1 MIDSITSREAMKVM
15 IVDDHADSLLSVGR
29 LLRVLGY
36 DVRAARDGLQAI
48 TCAETFHPD
57 AALIDLSLP
66 GLDGCGVARR
76 LRELEAT
83 RATHLI
89 AMTGWGTRESE
100 SLTREAGFHMHLVKP
115 LTMNVLTDALSR
127 GRV

>member
-83 RATHLI
+83 RGTRLI

-127 GRV
+127 GRL